1 MLRINLFNRYYYLN
15 SKGITKQIIKAKRFK
30 QLDGAKG
37 FKEDLGIKDRYIYK
51 LVSIVKISIELNN
64 KKDIKSCNIQANK
77 TAQNIKLNSLNEIDD
92 SNKVIYNLGITEIPQ
107 DIMHIEKQAAKIAD
121 YMQNRYS
128 VNTVVSAKYDYAN
141 KRYLF
146 ESGGH
151 RFSIEIDRYTE
162 KVK

>member
-1 MLRINLFNRYYYLN
+1 
-15 SKGITKQIIKAKRFK
+15 
-30 QLDGAKG
+30 
-37 FKEDLGIKDRYIYK
+37 
-51 LVSIVKISIELNN
+51 
-64 KKDIKSCNIQANK
+64 
-77 TAQNIKLNSLNEIDD
+77 
-92 SNKVIYNLGITEIPQ
+92 
-107 DIMHIEKQAAKIAD
+107 MHIEKQAAKIAD

-128 VNTVVSAKYDYAN
+128 VNTVVSVKYDYAN